1 MKTKQD
7 IIEAALVEMLE
18 RSNHHQLILDKQK
31 QVNDLNNEI
40 AELRD
45 KSMEGCELPTIQ
57 DLLNEIHAQWAEGS

>member
-1 MKTKQD
+1 
-7 IIEAALVEMLE
+7 MLE

-45 KSMEGCELPTIQ
+45 KSMEGYELPTIQ
-57 DLLNEIHAQWAEGS
+57 DLLNEIHAQWAERS